1 MTDLHSKLDT
11 IYSLEQLAA
20 QDSCIHRLHPLAK
33 LIVTGC
39 YLLCVASMRRY
50 ALFPLAPYL
59 FYPAILLA
67 LADVPYRLVLRRA
80 CVALPFCL
88 FAGITNLIW
97 DRSPCLV
104 LGGLVLSG
112 GVVSLLAI
120 LLRTLLCVAAV
131 LILVAVTPF
140 SALTAQLRRLHVP
153 WQLVTVL
160 EMIYRYLGILL
171 DQAFSLRTAYL
182 LRRGQ
187 GGVSLSGAGVLIGQ
201 LFLRSYRRASRI
213 YAAMQCR
220 GYGSAAPPQAAARA
234 FSAGDWLF
242 IAVCCLPMLA
252 VRAGLLRPLGL

>member
-11 IYSLEQLAA
+11 IYSLEQLSAK
-20 QDSCIHRLHPLAK
+20 DSCIHRLHPLAK

-39 YLLCVASMRRY
+39 YLLCVASMGRY

-67 LADVPYRLVLRRA
+67 LADVPYGLVLRRA

-97 DRSPCLV
+97 DRSPCLA

-131 LILVAVTPF
+131 LLLVAVTPF

-153 WQLVTVL
+153 WQLVTLL
-160 EMIYRYLGILL
+160 EMIYRYLGILMN
-171 DQAFSLRTAYL
+171 QAFSLRTAYL
-182 LRRGQ
+182 LRQGQ
-187 GGVSLSGAGVLIGQ
+187 GGISLAGAGVLIGQ
-201 LFLRSYRRASRI
+201 LLLRSYSRASRI

-220 GYGSAAPPQAAARA
+220 GYGAAVPPAAAGQA
-234 FSAGDWLF
+234 FRAGDGLF
-242 IAVCCLPMLA
+242 ILLCCVPMVA